1 MYLKGELA
9 LSKDN
14 SLRGRDAYSE
24 QVRELSSSA
33 RQKGIG
39 NTDFG
44 AMHQIDVV
52 VSPSIISTA
61 YADELYDAMET
72 TIALSS
78 GNPMATL
85 PFTRADLSVYLTI
98 LLRERVHDVRKERVL
113 FKSSDQDIKVP
124 HFYYLALYELGDVV
138 DEQRHIWLRAIFDN
152 GSMEELYA
160 RRSAIFTFD
169 EVTQRFVPDVA
180 LLAAWDADFKLY
192 SGEGG
197 EREFVYAM
205 SRALKLMERWGFVNG
220 SGLPRGLTGELS
232 FMLFM
237 WMEGKLLH
245 PDADVEPGQ
254 ALLASL
260 LAFTRST
267 TLLNPYI
274 SYGPEN
280 AYRILLKEVTLPR
293 SRAS

>member
-1 MYLKGELA
+1 M
-9 LSKDN
+9 SKDS

-24 QVRELSSSA
+24 QVRELSNSA
-33 RQKGIG
+33 RQKGVG

-52 VSPSIISTA
+52 ISPSVISTA
-61 YADELYDAMET
+61 YANELFDAMET

-78 GNPMATL
+78 GNPNASL
-85 PFTRADLSVYLTI
+85 PFTKSDLNVYLTI
-98 LLRERVHDVRKERVL
+98 LLRERIRDVRKERVL
-113 FKSSDQDIKVP
+113 FKSSDQDVKIP
-124 HFYYLALYELGDVV
+124 HFFYLALYELGDVV
-138 DEQRHIWLRAIFDN
+138 DEQRHIWIKALFDHGTLDDLYSQRSEIF
-152 GSMEELYA
+152 SM
-160 RRSAIFTFD
+160 D
-169 EVTQRFVPDVA
+169 EVTQRVVTDVK
-180 LLAAWDADFKLY
+180 LLAQWDAEFTMYK
-192 SGEGG
+192 GERE
-197 EREFVYAM
+197 EREFVYSM

-293 SRAS
+293 GKAS

>member
-24 QVRELSSSA
+24 QVRELSNSA
-33 RQKGIG
+33 RQKGVG

-52 VSPSIISTA
+52 ISPSIISEA

-78 GNPMATL
+78 GNPMASL
-85 PFTRADLSVYLTI
+85 PFTKSDLNVYLTI
-98 LLRERVHDVRKERVL
+98 LLRERIRDVRKERVL
-113 FKSSDQDIKVP
+113 FKASDQDVKIP
-124 HFYYLALYELGDVV
+124 HFFYLALYELGDVV
-138 DEQRHIWLRAIFDN
+138 DEQRHIWIKALFN
-152 GSMEELYA
+152 SGSLEELYA
-160 RRSAIFTFD
+160 RRSAIFELD
-169 EVTQRFVPDVA
+169 EATGKFVPNVD
-180 LLAAWDADFKLY
+180 LLKAWEADYMLY